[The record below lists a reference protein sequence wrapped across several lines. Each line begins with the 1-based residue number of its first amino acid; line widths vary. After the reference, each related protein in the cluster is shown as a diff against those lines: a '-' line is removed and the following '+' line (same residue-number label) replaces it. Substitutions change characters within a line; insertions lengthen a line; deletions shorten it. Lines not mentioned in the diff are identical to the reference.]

1 MPLDKSRTNGD
12 RVETILHLAK
22 VLAFTRDRGVIEN
35 IRRSIL
41 LLEPLVDRS
50 LLVGDEGRAF
60 DESVRLARGPEPV
73 SNGSVLSP

>member
-1 MPLDKSRTNGD
+1 MPVDELRINGD

-35 IRRSIL
+35 FRRSIL

-50 LLVGDEGRAF
+50 LLSGDEGRLF
-60 DESVRLARGPEPV
+60 EESVRLARELCP
-73 SNGSVLSP
+73 

>member
-1 MPLDKSRTNGD
+1 MLVDKARTNGD

-35 IRRSIL
+35 I
-41 LLEPLVDRS
+41 LEPLVDRS
-50 LLVGDEGRAF
+50 LLSGDEGRAF

-73 SNGSVLSP
+73 SNGGVFSP